1 MCDNLH
7 SSGRKNGKFIRIIAY
22 GNEIYEYIQAK
33 KKDEKRMARKG
44 CPRNA
49 VCVLL
54 GRLRRLR
61 LHFFMGEEKK
71 HVCEKMSLLFV
82 LTKKAAGYNLYGTLL
97 ITSCQCIN
105 LFCRT

>member
-22 GNEIYEYIQAK
+22 GSEIYEYIQAK
-33 KKDEKRMARKG
+33 KEDEKRMARKG

-61 LHFFMGEEKK
+61 FIFLWGMKRNMYAKNEFVVCVDEKG
-71 HVCEKMSLLFV
+71 CRLQSLW
-82 LTKKAAGYNLYGTLL
+82 Y
-97 ITSCQCIN
+97 IH
-105 LFCRT
+105 